1 MIGVKKKQVSS
12 YHAAIRLEGEE
23 LLADFPELIDPN
35 ENSEGSSFDDEQE
48 WLEGARESLLEWMKE
63 QGGQLPIRPKRF
75 VVKRGERRFDLPP
88 S

>member
-1 MIGVKKKQVSS
+1 MIDVRKKQLSS

-35 ENSEGSSFDDEQE
+35 KSGEDFSFDDEKE

-63 QGGQLPIRPKRF
+63 QGEQLPVRPKRF
-75 VVKRGERRFDLPP
+75 VVKRGERRFDLPL